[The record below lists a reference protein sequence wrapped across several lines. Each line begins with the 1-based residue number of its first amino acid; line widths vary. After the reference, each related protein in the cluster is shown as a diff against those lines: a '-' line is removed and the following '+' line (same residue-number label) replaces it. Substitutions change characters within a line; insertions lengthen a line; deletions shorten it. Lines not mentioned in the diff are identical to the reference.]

1 VVKKKEGVAASGRA
15 PPADYSKNG
24 NKKPPGGGFLF
35 RQVATRAGATSF
47 GSALASLE
55 TRVRLADHEDLATA
69 ANDLAVTVT
78 GLGRLQGRQDFH
90 CIPRRKRWIRL
101 ERGRDMQMTIGR

>member
-1 VVKKKEGVAASGRA
+1 MTDGRGL
-15 PPADYSKNG
+15 PGDYNKNG
-24 NKKPPGGGFLF
+24 SKKPPVGGFLF
-35 RQVATRAGATSF
+35 ITRPGEGPVAAVRPA

-69 ANDLAVTVT
+69 TDDLAVTVT
-78 GLGRLQGRQDFH
+78 GLGRLQGRKDFH